1 VTSDPAAYVDDP
13 VVFRQY
19 CCPNCW
25 TAVYSSIVPA
35 DHVDHVRDIGRLIP
49 AASTPAGP
57 TPAGA
62 APA

>member
-1 VTSDPAAYVDDP
+1 

-49 AASTPAGP
+49 AASMLSGTGPAGTGPAGP